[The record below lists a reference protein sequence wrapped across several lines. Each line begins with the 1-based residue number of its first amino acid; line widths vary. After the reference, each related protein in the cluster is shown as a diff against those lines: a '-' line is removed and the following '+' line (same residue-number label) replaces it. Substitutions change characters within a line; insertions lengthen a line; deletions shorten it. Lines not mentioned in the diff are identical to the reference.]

1 MYVECLSRVCGVTL
15 PNRAAR
21 WRIGQLSS
29 RVGVSPEL
37 LRAWEQRY
45 GLIRPERSSGGF
57 RLYSAA
63 DEARVKRVLALKETG
78 LATAEAIDV
87 ALAEDSVSVSP
98 AAEVPERPLPATAGA
113 ADEIRSRL
121 TSALESLDEAATQ
134 AAVDRA
140 FAAVGVDAAVQAVVL
155 PALRDIGE
163 GWERG
168 RVDVAQ
174 EHYATNVLQA
184 RLMTLARGWGEGQG
198 PHAVLAC
205 APGELHVIGLL
216 CLGLALRERGWRV
229 LFLGADTPIA
239 AVERM
244 VDELAPSL
252 VGLSAVLPERFLL
265 HEEELR
271 ALAARTMVGLGGAGA
286 TQRVAARLGVLAPQ
300 RDPVAAAEEWGRS
313 AHPGTRR
320 P

>member
-1 MYVECLSRVCGVTL
+1 VPGSA
-15 PNRAAR
+15 PR

-45 GLIRPERSSGGF
+45 GLIRPARSSGGF
-57 RLYSAA
+57 RLYSSA
-63 DEARVKRVLALKETG
+63 DEARVRRVLALKETG
-78 LATAEAIDV
+78 LATAEAVDV
-87 ALAEDSVSVSP
+87 ALAEDIAS
-98 AAEVPERPLPATAGA
+98 AAPERSVAPTPGAG
-113 ADEIRSRL
+113 DEMRRRL
-121 TSALESLDEAATQ
+121 TSALERFDEAAMQ
-134 AAVDRA
+134 ATVDRA
-140 FAAVGVDAAVQAVVL
+140 FAAIGVDAAVQDVVL

-163 GWERG
+163 GWEQG
-168 RVDVAQ
+168 LVDVAQ

-184 RLMTLARGWGEGQG
+184 RLMTLARGWGEGRG
-198 PHAVLAC
+198 PQAVLAC
-205 APGELHVIGLL
+205 APGELHVLGLL

-229 LFLGADTPIA
+229 VFLGADSPIA
-239 AVERM
+239 AIERM

-252 VGLSAVLPERFLL
+252 VVLSAVLPERFLV

-286 TQRVAARLGVLAPQ
+286 TQPVAARLGVLAPQ
-300 RDPVAAAEEWGRS
+300 PDPVAAAEEWGRS
-313 AHPGTRR
+313 AHPASRR

>member
-1 MYVECLSRVCGVTL
+1 MPGSA
-15 PNRAAR
+15 PR

-45 GLIRPERSSGGF
+45 GLIRPARSSGGF
-57 RLYSAA
+57 RLYSSA
-63 DEARVKRVLALKETG
+63 DEARVRRVLALKETG
-78 LATAEAIDV
+78 LATAEAVDV
-87 ALAEDSVSVSP
+87 ALAEDIAS
-98 AAEVPERPLPATAGA
+98 AAPERSVAPTPGAG
-113 ADEIRSRL
+113 DEMRRRL
-121 TSALESLDEAATQ
+121 TSALERFDEAAMQ
-134 AAVDRA
+134 ATVDRA
-140 FAAVGVDAAVQAVVL
+140 FAAIGVDAAVQDVVL

-163 GWERG
+163 GWEQG
-168 RVDVAQ
+168 LVDVAQ

-184 RLMTLARGWGEGQG
+184 RLMTLARGWGEGRG
-198 PHAVLAC
+198 PQAVLAC
-205 APGELHVIGLL
+205 APGELHVLGLL

-229 LFLGADTPIA
+229 VFLGADSPIA
-239 AVERM
+239 AIERM

-252 VGLSAVLPERFLL
+252 VVLSAVLPERFLV

-286 TQRVAARLGVLAPQ
+286 TQPVAARLGVLAPQ
-300 RDPVAAAEEWGRS
+300 PDPVAAAEEWGRS
-313 AHPGTRR
+313 AHPASRR

>member
-1 MYVECLSRVCGVTL
+1 VPDSA
-15 PNRAAR
+15 PR

-45 GLIRPERSSGGF
+45 GLIRPARSSGGF
-57 RLYSAA
+57 RLYSSA
-63 DEARVKRVLALKETG
+63 DEARVRRVLALKETG
-78 LATAEAIDV
+78 LATAEAVDV
-87 ALAEDSVSVSP
+87 ALAEDIAS
-98 AAEVPERPLPATAGA
+98 AAPERSVAPTPGAG
-113 ADEIRSRL
+113 DEMRRRL
-121 TSALESLDEAATQ
+121 TSALERFDEAAMQ
-134 AAVDRA
+134 ATVDRA
-140 FAAVGVDAAVQAVVL
+140 FAAIGVDAAVQDVVL

-163 GWERG
+163 GWEQG
-168 RVDVAQ
+168 LVDVAQ

-184 RLMTLARGWGEGQG
+184 RLMTLARGWGEGRG
-198 PHAVLAC
+198 PQAVLAC
-205 APGELHVIGLL
+205 APGELHVLGLL

-229 LFLGADTPIA
+229 VFLGADSPIA
-239 AVERM
+239 AIERM

-252 VGLSAVLPERFLL
+252 VVLSAVLPERFLV

-286 TQRVAARLGVLAPQ
+286 TQPVAARLGVLAPQ
-300 RDPVAAAEEWGRS
+300 PDPVAAAEEWGRS
-313 AHPGTRR
+313 AHPASRR

>member
-1 MYVECLSRVCGVTL
+1 MPDSA
-15 PNRAAR
+15 PR

-45 GLIRPERSSGGF
+45 GLIRPARSSGGF
-57 RLYSAA
+57 RLYSSA
-63 DEARVKRVLALKETG
+63 DEARVRRVLALKETG
-78 LATAEAIDV
+78 LATAEAVDV
-87 ALAEDSVSVSP
+87 ALAEDIAS
-98 AAEVPERPLPATAGA
+98 AAPERAVAPTPGAG
-113 ADEIRSRL
+113 DEMRRRL
-121 TSALESLDEAATQ
+121 TSALERFDEAAMQ
-134 AAVDRA
+134 ATVDRA
-140 FAAVGVDAAVQAVVL
+140 FAAIGVDAAVQDVVL

-163 GWERG
+163 GWEQG
-168 RVDVAQ
+168 LVDVAQ

-184 RLMTLARGWGEGQG
+184 RLMTLARGWGEGRG
-198 PHAVLAC
+198 PRAVLAC
-205 APGELHVIGLL
+205 APGELHVLGLL

-229 LFLGADTPIA
+229 VFLGADSPIA
-239 AVERM
+239 AIERM

-252 VGLSAVLPERFLL
+252 VVLSAVLPERFLV

-286 TQRVAARLGVLAPQ
+286 TQPVAARLGVLAPQ
-300 RDPVAAAEEWGRS
+300 PDPVAAAEEWGRS
-313 AHPGTRR
+313 AHPASRR